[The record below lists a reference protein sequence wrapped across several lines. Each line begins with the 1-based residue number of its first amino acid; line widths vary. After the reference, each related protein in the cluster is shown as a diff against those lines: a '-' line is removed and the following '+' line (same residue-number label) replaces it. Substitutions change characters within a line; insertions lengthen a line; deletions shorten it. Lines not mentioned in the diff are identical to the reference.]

1 MNFADA
7 ALVSLVALK
16 LLAAFSFNQMARHC
30 LVDLHV
36 DMKLYCA
43 HCVNLPSTE
52 NQSFRLHAGCW
63 FFRWPV

>member
-16 LLAAFSFNQMARHC
+16 LLAAFSLSQVARHC

-36 DMKLYCA
+36 DINLYSA
-43 HCVNLPSTE
+43 QPAKHRKSVVQVN
-52 NQSFRLHAGCW
+52 AGCW
-63 FFRWPV
+63 FNRRPV